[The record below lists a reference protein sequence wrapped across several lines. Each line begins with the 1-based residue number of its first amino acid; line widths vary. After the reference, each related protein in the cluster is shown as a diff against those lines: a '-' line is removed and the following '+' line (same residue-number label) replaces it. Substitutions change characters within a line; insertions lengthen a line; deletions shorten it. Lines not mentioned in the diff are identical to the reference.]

1 MNVLFNVFFFSVMVC
16 EVEVIVV
23 VYGDVMIC
31 KIFEK
36 EECEKF
42 GMGVYF
48 GVFVVFINFLK
59 FIYLCYLFLGVVIM
73 KLVIVG
79 KGLIFDSGGYNL
91 KIGFG
96 CMIEF
101 MKFDMGGV
109 VVVFG
114 VVKVIV
120 VIKFEG
126 VEVNFVVVV
135 CENMI
140 SGGGMRFGD
149 ILIVFNGKI
158 IEVNNIDVEG

>member
-1 MNVLFNVFFFSVMVC
+1 
-16 EVEVIVV
+16 
-23 VYGDVMIC
+23 
-31 KIFEK
+31 
-36 EECEKF
+36 
-42 GMGVYF
+42 
-48 GVFVVFINFLK
+48 
-59 FIYLCYLFLGVVIM
+59 M

-158 IEVNNIDVEG
+158 IEVNNIDVEGWFILVDVFVYVNNFKVDKIVDFVILIGVCIIVFGNDIGGMFIFNDEFV